1 MKAQSRMPKWAQAA
15 FPVLTLLALVVI
27 WECAVKGLKVPQW
40 MLPAPTDIAHVSI
53 DWGKD
58 LMRHGWV
65 TFYETVIGFGLA
77 LVIAL
82 PVAVLIAYTPLF
94 RHTIYPALLALQ
106 SVPKVALAP
115 LITLWLGF
123 GVFPKVVVVFLV
135 CFFPIVVSA
144 ITGLEST
151 TRSRVDLMR
160 SMQATSW
167 QIFVRLRIPEA
178 MPHILVGC
186 KIGITFAVIGA
197 VIGEFV
203 GAEEGLGYLIMTS
216 TAQSRTPLAFASL
229 ILLTGISIGLFYL
242 IEGIEKLLIRWE
254 AH

>member
-1 MKAQSRMPKWAQAA
+1 MKTTTHTKLSQAVL
-15 FPVLTLLALVVI
+15 PVLTCLALVVA
-27 WECAVKGLKVPQW
+27 WELSVRGLNVPQW
-40 MLPAPTDIAHVSI
+40 MLPAPSDIAQVAV
-53 DWGKD
+53 DWKMD
-58 LMRHGWV
+58 LLHHSWV
-65 TFYETVIGFGLA
+65 TLYETVLGFGLSVA
-77 LVIAL
+77 VAL

-94 RHTIYPALLALQ
+94 RHTIYPALLMLQ

-123 GVFPKVVVVFLV
+123 GVLPKVVVVFLV
-135 CFFPIVVSA
+135 CFFPVVVSA

-151 TRSRVDLMR
+151 TRSRVDLMK
-160 SMQATSW
+160 SMQATPW

-178 MPHILVGC
+178 MPHIMVGC

-216 TAQSRTPLAFASL
+216 TAQSRTPLAFSAL
-229 ILLTGISIGLFYL
+229 ILLTVISIGLFYFMEAL
-242 IEGIEKLLIRWE
+242 EKLLIRWN